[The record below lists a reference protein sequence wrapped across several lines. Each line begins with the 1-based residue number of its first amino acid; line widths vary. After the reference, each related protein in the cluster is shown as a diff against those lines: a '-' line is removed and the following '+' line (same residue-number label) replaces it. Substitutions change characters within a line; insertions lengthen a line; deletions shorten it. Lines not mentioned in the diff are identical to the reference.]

1 MRGRSLSYPNT
12 NVWGMVMDRISYN
25 RHARFK
31 RKRKPLSVG
40 GVIGKEADGVK
51 FHCNNHRATEKL
63 IEICL
68 PEK

>member
-1 MRGRSLSYPNT
+1 
-12 NVWGMVMDRISYN
+12 MVMDRISYN

>member
-1 MRGRSLSYPNT
+1 
-12 NVWGMVMDRISYN
+12 MVTDRISCN

-31 RKRKPLSVG
+31 RKRNPLSVG

-51 FHCNNHRATEKL
+51 FHYNNHGATEKL

-68 PEK
+68 PEKHEHRQDSA